1 MTKAA
6 RNGTLPGDAA
16 EWDARLRSPDC
27 TEAERQAFKRWCDAA
42 PENRQAFDE
51 LQALLGALRSVADA
65 PEIRS
70 LREAAVNATRPPSI
84 RRGRTVGLA
93 LLAAAVAG
101 IAIGLGYFSV
111 DSPEPVYEPRAPMF
125 STSIGERSTTE
136 FEDGS
141 VAILNTNTRLQID
154 FTEHR
159 RLVTLVHGQALFEVV
174 RDPERPFVV
183 AAGDQRITA
192 IGTVFDVRYEG
203 PKVEVVL
210 VEGVVEVEADVPLG
224 TDLTEPAP
232 RPIALRMSAGE
243 HLKTTAVATRRA
255 PVVEA
260 VDVDRITLWR
270 QGRIFF
276 DDAPLS
282 EAVAEMNR
290 YSTMQITLESI
301 ALDEYRI
308 NGMFRTGR
316 PTAFVEAVEAYF
328 PIYAEHGTDK
338 QIVLRARGGQ

>member
-1 MTKAA
+1 M
-6 RNGTLPGDAA
+6 PGDAA

-27 TEAERQAFKRWCDAA
+27 TEAEREAFKNWCDAA

-51 LQALLGALRSVADA
+51 LQALLGALRGVADA

-70 LREAAVNATRPPSI
+70 LREAALNASRPSSI

-93 LLAAAVAG
+93 LLVATVAG
-101 IAIGLGYFSV
+101 IAVGLGYFSI
-111 DSPEPVYEPRAPMF
+111 DSPEPVHESRAPTF

-136 FEDGS
+136 LEDGS
-141 VAILNTNTRLQID
+141 VAILNTNTRLRVE
-154 FTEHR
+154 FSEHMR
-159 RLVTLVHGQALFEVV
+159 RVTLTHGQALFEVA

-203 PKVEVVL
+203 SDVEVVL

-224 TDLTEPAP
+224 TDLTEPTP
-232 RPIALRMSAGE
+232 KPQALRMNAGE

-260 VDVDRITLWR
+260 VDVDRVTLWR

-290 YSTMQITLESI
+290 YSTVQIALESA

-328 PIYAEHGTDK
+328 PIYAEHGTDR
-338 QIVLRARGGQ
+338 QIVLRTRGGQ

>member
-1 MTKAA
+1 MIGSSKNSTM
-6 RNGTLPGDAA
+6 PSDAA

-27 TEAERQAFKRWCDAA
+27 TDAERQAFQTWCDAA

-51 LQALLGALRSVADA
+51 LQALLGALRSVADV

-84 RRGRTVGLA
+84 RRGRAVGVA
-93 LLAAAVAG
+93 LLAATVAG
-101 IAIGLGYFSV
+101 IAVGLGYFMIG
-111 DSPEPVYEPRAPMF
+111 SPAPVYETRAPTF

-136 FEDGS
+136 LEDGS
-141 VAILNTNTRLQID
+141 VAILNTNTQLQVE
-154 FTEHR
+154 FTEHM
-159 RLVTLVHGQALFEVV
+159 RLVILAHGQALFEVAK
-174 RDPERPFVV
+174 DPERPFVV

-203 PKVEVVL
+203 PDVEVVL

-224 TDLTEPAP
+224 TDLNESAP
-232 RPIALRMSAGE
+232 KLKALRMSAGE
-243 HLKTTAVATRRA
+243 HLKTTAVATRRV
-255 PVVEA
+255 PVVET
-260 VDVDRITLWR
+260 VDVDRVTLWR

-290 YSTMQITLESI
+290 YSTVQIALESSE
-301 ALDEYRI
+301 LDEHRV

-316 PTAFVEAVEAYF
+316 QAAFVEAVEAYY
-328 PIYAEHGTDK
+328 PIYAEHGPDK
-338 QIVLRARGGQ
+338 RIVLRAKGGQ